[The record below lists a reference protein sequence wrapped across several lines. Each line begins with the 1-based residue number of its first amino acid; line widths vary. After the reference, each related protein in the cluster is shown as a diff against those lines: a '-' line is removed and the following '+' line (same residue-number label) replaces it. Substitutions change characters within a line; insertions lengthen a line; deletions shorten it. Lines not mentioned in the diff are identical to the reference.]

1 VIERYTR
8 PGMGR
13 IWGEEAKYTA
23 WLRVELA
30 VCEAYARRGRI
41 PADALARIRQKSRVD
56 IRRILEI
63 QDRVKHEMIALLTS
77 LEEQLGTDSRFVHI
91 GLTANDVWDTA
102 LAELLTSLEEQ
113 LGTDSRFVH
122 IGLTANDVWDTALA
136 VQLRDAADLLIAGQ
150 ERLRAALGDLARR
163 HKDTLIVGRTHGVHA
178 EPTTFGLKVA
188 VWYVEAGRNLE
199 RLRRA
204 RDVVAVGKLSGA
216 VGNFAHVDPD
226 IEDEVCRELGL
237 EPAPVSTQV
246 VQRDR
251 HAEFCTTLAIAAAS
265 LEKIALEVRGLQ
277 RTEVLEAQE
286 PFAEGQKG
294 SSSMPHKRNPELS
307 ERICGLSRV
316 IRSNAQAALENVA
329 LWHERDISHSS
340 VERVILPDSTTLL
353 DYLLDLTAFILEGLD
368 VDPARMAENLDRSYG
383 LVYSQRVLLK
393 LTDAGLARQVA
404 YEIVQRNA
412 MRAWRER
419 RSFLELL
426 AAEPEVSGR
435 LTADELKAC
444 FDPAWYL
451 RHVDAI
457 FKRIGLL

>member
-1 VIERYTR
+1 MIERYTR

-13 IWGEEAKYTA
+13 IWSEEAKYTA

-30 VCEAYARRGRI
+30 ACDAYARRGRI
-41 PADALARIRQKSRVD
+41 PPDALTRVRQKSRVD
-56 IRRILEI
+56 VGRILEI
-63 QDRVKHEMIALLTS
+63 QQRVKHEMIALLTS
-77 LEEQLGTDSRFVHI
+77 LEEQLGDDSRFVHI
-91 GLTANDVWDTA
+91 GLTSNDVWDTA
-102 LAELLTSLEEQ
+102 LAL
-113 LGTDSRFVH
+113 
-122 IGLTANDVWDTALA
+122 
-136 VQLRDAADLLIAGQ
+136 QLRDAADLLLAGQ

-204 RDVVAVGKLSGA
+204 REVVAVGKLSGA

-226 IEDEVCRELGL
+226 VEEDVCRELGL

-251 HAEFCTTLAIAAAS
+251 HAEFCTALAIAAAS

-286 PFAEGQKG
+286 PFGEGQKG
-294 SSSMPHKRNPELS
+294 SSAMPHKRNPELS

-316 IRSNAQAALENVA
+316 IRANAQAALENVA

-340 VERVILPDSTTLL
+340 VERVILPDSTILL
-353 DYLLDLTAFILEGLD
+353 DYLLDLTAFIVEGLD
-368 VDPARMAENLDRSYG
+368 VDPARMAENLDLSYG

-393 LTDAGLARQVA
+393 LTAAGLARQVA

-435 LTADELKAC
+435 LTPDELKAC

-457 FKRIGLL
+457 FKRVGLLS

>member
-1 VIERYTR
+1 MIERYTR
-8 PGMGR
+8 PAMGR

-56 IRRILEI
+56 VRRILEI
-63 QDRVKHEMIALLTS
+63 QDRVKHEMIA
-77 LEEQLGTDSRFVHI
+77 
-91 GLTANDVWDTA
+91 
-102 LAELLTSLEEQ
+102 LLTSLEEQ

-163 HKDTLIVGRTHGVHA
+163 HKDTLIV
-178 EPTTFGLKVA
+178 
-188 VWYVEAGRNLE
+188 
-199 RLRRA
+199 
-204 RDVVAVGKLSGA
+204 A

-340 VERVILPDSTTLL
+340 VERVILPDSTILL

-368 VDPARMAENLDRSYG
+368 VDAARMAENLDRSYG

>member
-1 VIERYTR
+1 
-8 PGMGR
+8 MGR

-56 IRRILEI
+56 VRRILEI
-63 QDRVKHEMIALLTS
+63 QDRVKHEMIA
-77 LEEQLGTDSRFVHI
+77 
-91 GLTANDVWDTA
+91 
-102 LAELLTSLEEQ
+102 LLTSLEEQ

-340 VERVILPDSTTLL
+340 VERVILPDSTILL

>member
-8 PGMGR
+8 PAMGR

-56 IRRILEI
+56 VRRILEI
-63 QDRVKHEMIALLTS
+63 QDRVKHEMIA
-77 LEEQLGTDSRFVHI
+77 
-91 GLTANDVWDTA
+91 
-102 LAELLTSLEEQ
+102 LLTSLEEQ

-150 ERLRAALGDLARR
+150 ERLRAALGGLARR

-226 IEDEVCRELGL
+226 IEDEVCRELRL

-340 VERVILPDSTTLL
+340 VERVILPDSTILL

-426 AAEPEVSGR
+426 TAEPEVSGR
-435 LTADELKAC
+435 VTADELKAC